1 MWARVMLVSFFASA
15 FAISALTAGEIPQ
28 SKSDDAEK
36 ARQLA
41 EEKHERAF
49 VALIAS
55 CQRMLDLQSQIHSG
69 TQKLHQ
75 IIEGHPDKTPRP
87 EDARAALKLL
97 ESAKECVKEVDKAL
111 DIVAKES
118 ALAFPEI
125 FEGIRKDMKRVQ
137 RCLERSDV
145 GAETQALEQ
154 DIVEIIIEMMMAL
167 QKG

>member
-69 TQKLHQ
+69 TQKLHE
-75 IIEGHPDKTPRP
+75 IIEGHPDKTPHP
-87 EDARAALKLL
+87 EDERAALKL
-97 ESAKECVKEVDKAL
+97 SASVKECVKEVDKAL
-111 DIVAKES
+111 DIMAKES
-118 ALAFPEI
+118 ALAFPEL
-125 FEGIRKDMKRVQ
+125 FEELRKDMNRVQ
-137 RCLERSDV
+137 RCLEMSDV
-145 GAETQALEQ
+145 GAETLALER
-154 DIVEIIIEMMMAL
+154 DIIDTINEMLKAL
-167 QKG
+167 KKG